1 MTTYAVTGASGH
13 LGRLIVHSLLDLH
26 ISPFDVIAIA
36 RDEDKVEDLADLGVR
51 VREGDYTKPE
61 TLVEALEGVDRLVLV
76 SSSEIGSRAAQHG
89 NVLRAAEE
97 AGVERIAYTSILGA
111 PTTTNPLA
119 PEHVETERLLE
130 ASSIETTFLRNGW
143 YLENYTAQIPNYVAG
158 GAIYGAADAG
168 RISAATRADFAEAA
182 AVAIASDEVSPW
194 YELGGQAFTMAE
206 LAAAVT
212 EASGTPVVYRDMSV
226 DELAAGMVQQGMSEG
241 VAQFFA
247 SIDGAIAAGQLYTDS
262 TDLAELIDRSPTS
275 MADAVAAAV
284 TAGK

>member
-61 TLVEALEGVDRLVLV
+61 TLAEALEGVDRLVLV
-76 SSSEIGSRAAQHG
+76 SGSEIGSRVAQHE

-97 AGVERIAYTSILGA
+97 AGVQRIAYTSILSA

-119 PEHVETERLLE
+119 PEHLETERLLE

-143 YLENYTAQIPNYVAG
+143 YLENYTAQVPNYIAG

-182 AVAIASDEVSPW
+182 AVAISSDEVSPW
-194 YELGGQAFTMAE
+194 YELGGHAFTMAE
-206 LAAAVT
+206 LAAAVS
-212 EASGTPVVYRDMSV
+212 EASGTPIVYRDMTV
-226 DELAAGMVQQGMSEG
+226 DELAAGMVTQGMSEG

-262 TDLAELIDRSPTS
+262 DDLAELIDRSPTT

-284 TAGK
+284 KALQ